1 MAQCVRDNPGCI
13 KNFPNSSAKFCTAC
27 GTATAVALGTSPSPS
42 PAQNVQP
49 TFSMPVVQNSQNSS
63 QWSSG
68 SIKAGLLADL
78 SSSRQTRESATIA
91 SSLQVA
97 GGLSI
102 GLGIILIGMQ
112 VESGGYETNTF
123 GGFLVFLLGL
133 AGLWTLAYKVRNF
146 IVGASAA
153 VQLVLPVAVAA
164 LFLGKLS
171 SGEIGLPLLII
182 SVIFGIFWV
191 LPGFRARPAF
201 LASAIFWGITAL
213 GILSVQSQL
222 QSFYLDEFNIDYL
235 TRAASDG
242 ALIVMLLGVG
252 LLCAGWNLDR
262 KSWPNI
268 ATPFIAVG
276 VYSAAVGGFGYVE
289 NGDFGDAGSL
299 VLIVALSLGLL
310 TVGSSANRR
319 ATTWIG
325 TMFLTFGLLG
335 LVIAIVGED
344 AESSTPY
351 AIFALIIGALV
362 GFLGNKYGPLIASR
376 MKSSTP

>member
-13 KNFPNSSAKFCTAC
+13 KNFPNSNAKFCTAC
-27 GTATAVALGTSPSPS
+27 GTATAVALGTSPSPV
-42 PAQNVQP
+42 QNVQP
-49 TFSMPVVQNSQNSS
+49 TFSMPVVQNSQNPS

-68 SIKAGLLADL
+68 SLKAGLLADL
-78 SSSRQTRESATIA
+78 SLSRQTREPATI
-91 SSLQVA
+91 SSSMQVA
-97 GGLSI
+97 GGLSV
-102 GLGIILIGMQ
+102 GLGIILIALQ

-123 GGFLVFLLGL
+123 GGFIVFLLGL

-164 LFLGKLS
+164 LFLEKLS
-171 SGEIGLPLLII
+171 NGEIGLPLLII
-182 SVIFGIFWV
+182 SVLFGVFWV

-201 LASAIFWGITAL
+201 LASALFWGITAV

-222 QSFYLDEFNIDYL
+222 RQEFYLDEFNTDYL

-252 LLCAGWNLDR
+252 LLSAGWNLDR

-276 VYSAAVGGFGYVE
+276 VYSAAVGGFGYIE
-289 NGDFGDAGSL
+289 NGDFGNAGSL

-310 TVGSSANRR
+310 IVGSSANRR

-325 TMFLTFGLLG
+325 TMFLTFGLIG
-335 LVIAIVGED
+335 LVSAMVGQD
-344 AESSTPY
+344 AESNTPY
-351 AIFALIIGALV
+351 AIFALIIGGLV

-376 MKSSTP
+376 IKSSTP

>member
-13 KNFPNSSAKFCTAC
+13 KNFPNSNAKFCTAC
-27 GTATAVALGTSPSPS
+27 GTATAVALGTSPSPV
-42 PAQNVQP
+42 QNVQP
-49 TFSMPVVQNSQNSS
+49 TFSMPVVQNSQNPS

-68 SIKAGLLADL
+68 SLKAGLLADL
-78 SSSRQTRESATIA
+78 SLSRQTREPATI
-91 SSLQVA
+91 SSSMQVA
-97 GGLSI
+97 VGLSV
-102 GLGIILIGMQ
+102 GLGIILIALQ

-123 GGFLVFLLGL
+123 GGFIVFLLGL

-164 LFLGKLS
+164 LFLEKLS
-171 SGEIGLPLLII
+171 NGEIGLPLLII
-182 SVIFGIFWV
+182 SVLFGVFWV

-201 LASAIFWGITAL
+201 LASALFWGITAV

-222 QSFYLDEFNIDYL
+222 RQEFYLDEFNTDYL

-252 LLCAGWNLDR
+252 LLSAGWNLDR

-276 VYSAAVGGFGYVE
+276 VYSAAVGGFGYIE
-289 NGDFGDAGSL
+289 NGDFGNAGSL

-310 TVGSSANRR
+310 IVGSSANRR

-325 TMFLTFGLLG
+325 TMFLTFGLIG
-335 LVIAIVGED
+335 LVSAMVGQD
-344 AESSTPY
+344 AESNTPY
-351 AIFALIIGALV
+351 AIFALIIGGLV

-376 MKSSTP
+376 IKSSTP

>member
-1 MAQCVRDNPGCI
+1 M
-13 KNFPNSSAKFCTAC
+13 
-27 GTATAVALGTSPSPS
+27 
-42 PAQNVQP
+42 
-49 TFSMPVVQNSQNSS
+49 VQNSQKPS

-68 SIKAGLLADL
+68 SIKAGLLSDL
-78 SSSRQTRESATIA
+78 SLSRQTREPATIA
-91 SSLQVA
+91 SSMQVA

-102 GLGIILIGMQ
+102 GLGIILIAMQ

-133 AGLWTLAYKVRNF
+133 VGLWTLAYKVRNF

-153 VQLVLPVAVAA
+153 VQIVLPVSVAA

-171 SGEIGLPLLII
+171 NGEIGLPLLVI
-182 SVIFGIFWV
+182 SVVFGIFWV

-201 LASAIFWGITAL
+201 LASTIFWGITAL
-213 GILSVQSQL
+213 GILSVQSKLRQG
-222 QSFYLDEFNIDYL
+222 FYLDEFNADYL
-235 TRAASDG
+235 KRAASDG
-242 ALIVMLLGVG
+242 ALIVMLLGIG

-276 VYSAAVGGFGYVE
+276 VYSAAVGGFGYVD

-310 TVGSSANRR
+310 IIGSSANRR

-325 TMFLTFGLLG
+325 TMFLTFGLIG
-335 LVIAIVGED
+335 LVSAIVGQD
-344 AESSTPY
+344 ASSSTPY
-351 AIFALIIGALV
+351 AIFALIIGALI
-362 GFLGNKYGPLIASR
+362 GFLGNKYGPMIASR
-376 MKSSTP
+376 LKSSTP

>member
-1 MAQCVRDNPGCI
+1 MAQCVRDNPSCI
-13 KNFPNSSAKFCTAC
+13 KNFPNSNAKFCTAC
-27 GTATAVALGTSPSPS
+27 GTANAVALGTSPSP
-42 PAQNVQP
+42 AQNVQA
-49 TFSMPVVQNSQNSS
+49 TYSMPVVQNTQNSS
-63 QWSSG
+63 QWSSK

-78 SSSRQTRESATIA
+78 SLSRQTREPATIA
-91 SSLQVA
+91 SSMQVA

-102 GLGIILIGMQ
+102 GLGIILIAMQ

-146 IVGASAA
+146 IIGASSA
-153 VQLVLPVAVAA
+153 VQIVLPVSVAA

-171 SGEIGLPLLII
+171 NGEIGLPLLVI
-182 SVIFGIFWV
+182 SVVFGIFWV

-201 LASAIFWGITAL
+201 LASAIFWGITSL
-213 GILSVQSQL
+213 SILSVQSQL
-222 QSFYLDEFNIDYL
+222 RQSFYLDEFNTDYL
-235 TRAASDG
+235 TRAATDG
-242 ALIVMLLGVG
+242 ALIVMLLGFG

-276 VYSAAVGGFGYVE
+276 IYSAAVGGFGYVE

-310 TVGSSANRR
+310 IVGSSANRR

-325 TMFLTFGLLG
+325 TMFLTFGLVG
-335 LVIAIVGED
+335 LVVAIVGQD
-344 AESSTPY
+344 ASSSTPY
-351 AIFALIIGALV
+351 AIFALILGALV

>member
-13 KNFPNSSAKFCTAC
+13 KNFPNSNAKFCTAC
-27 GTATAVALGTSPSPS
+27 GTATAVALGTSPSPV
-42 PAQNVQP
+42 QNVQP
-49 TFSMPVVQNSQNSS
+49 TFSMPVVQNSQNPS

-68 SIKAGLLADL
+68 SLKAGLLADL
-78 SSSRQTRESATIA
+78 SLSRQTREPATI
-91 SSLQVA
+91 SSSMQVA
-97 GGLSI
+97 GGLSV
-102 GLGIILIGMQ
+102 GLGIILIALQ

-123 GGFLVFLLGL
+123 GGFIVFLLGL

-164 LFLGKLS
+164 LFLEKLS
-171 SGEIGLPLLII
+171 NGEIGLPLLII
-182 SVIFGIFWV
+182 SVLFGVFWV

-201 LASAIFWGITAL
+201 LASALFWGITAV

-222 QSFYLDEFNIDYL
+222 RQEFYLDEFNTDYL

-252 LLCAGWNLDR
+252 LLSAGWNLDR

-276 VYSAAVGGFGYVE
+276 VYSAAVGGFGYIE
-289 NGDFGDAGSL
+289 NGDFGNAGSL

-310 TVGSSANRR
+310 IVGSSANRR

-325 TMFLTFGLLG
+325 TMFLTFGLIG
-335 LVIAIVGED
+335 LVSAMVGQD

-351 AIFALIIGALV
+351 AIFALIIGGLV

-376 MKSSTP
+376 IKSSTP

>member
-1 MAQCVRDNPGCI
+1 
-13 KNFPNSSAKFCTAC
+13 
-27 GTATAVALGTSPSPS
+27 
-42 PAQNVQP
+42 
-49 TFSMPVVQNSQNSS
+49 
-63 QWSSG
+63 
-68 SIKAGLLADL
+68 
-78 SSSRQTRESATIA
+78 
-91 SSLQVA
+91 
-97 GGLSI
+97 
-102 GLGIILIGMQ
+102 MQ

-123 GGFLVFLLGL
+123 GGFIVFLLGL
-133 AGLWTLAYKVRNF
+133 AGLWTLAYRVRNF

-164 LFLGKLS
+164 LFLEKLS
-171 SGEIGLPLLII
+171 NGEIGLPLLII
-182 SVIFGIFWV
+182 SVLFGVFWV

-201 LASAIFWGITAL
+201 LASAIFWGITAV

-222 QSFYLDEFNIDYL
+222 RQGFYLDEFNTDYL

-252 LLCAGWNLDR
+252 LLSAGWNLDR

-276 VYSAAVGGFGYVE
+276 VYSAAVGGFGYID

-310 TVGSSANRR
+310 IVGSSANRR

-325 TMFLTFGLLG
+325 TMFLTFGLIG
-335 LVIAIVGED
+335 LVIAMVGQD

-351 AIFALIIGALV
+351 AIFALIIGGLV

>member
-13 KNFPNSSAKFCTAC
+13 KNFPNSNAKFCTAC
-27 GTATAVALGTSPSPS
+27 GTATAVALGTSPSPV
-42 PAQNVQP
+42 QNVQP
-49 TFSMPVVQNSQNSS
+49 TFSMPVVQNSQNPS

-68 SIKAGLLADL
+68 SLKAGLLADL
-78 SSSRQTRESATIA
+78 SLSRQTREPATI
-91 SSLQVA
+91 SSSMQVA
-97 GGLSI
+97 GGLSV
-102 GLGIILIGMQ
+102 GLGIILIAMQ

-123 GGFLVFLLGL
+123 GGFIVFLLGL
-133 AGLWTLAYKVRNF
+133 AGLWTLAYRVRNF

-164 LFLGKLS
+164 LFLEKLS
-171 SGEIGLPLLII
+171 NGEIGLPLLII
-182 SVIFGIFWV
+182 SVLFGVFWV

-201 LASAIFWGITAL
+201 LASAIFWGITAV

-222 QSFYLDEFNIDYL
+222 RQGFYLDEFNTDYL

-252 LLCAGWNLDR
+252 LLSAGWNLDR

-276 VYSAAVGGFGYVE
+276 VYSAAVGGFGYID

-310 TVGSSANRR
+310 IVGSSANRR

-325 TMFLTFGLLG
+325 TMFLTFGLIG
-335 LVIAIVGED
+335 LVIAMVGQD

-351 AIFALIIGALV
+351 AIFALIIGGLV

-376 MKSSTP
+376 IKSSTP

>member
-1 MAQCVRDNPGCI
+1 M
-13 KNFPNSSAKFCTAC
+13 
-27 GTATAVALGTSPSPS
+27 
-42 PAQNVQP
+42 
-49 TFSMPVVQNSQNSS
+49 
-63 QWSSG
+63 
-68 SIKAGLLADL
+68 
-78 SSSRQTRESATIA
+78 
-91 SSLQVA
+91 QVA
-97 GGLSI
+97 GGLSV
-102 GLGIILIGMQ
+102 GLGIILIAMQ

-123 GGFLVFLLGL
+123 GGFIVFLLGL
-133 AGLWTLAYKVRNF
+133 AGLWTLAYKVRHF

-153 VQLVLPVAVAA
+153 VQLVLPVSVAA

-182 SVIFGIFWV
+182 SVLFSIFWV

-222 QSFYLDEFNIDYL
+222 RQGFYLDEFNTDYL

-276 VYSAAVGGFGYVE
+276 VYSAAIGGFGYVD

-310 TVGSSANRR
+310 IVGSSANRR
-319 ATTWIG
+319 ATIWIG
-325 TMFLTFGLLG
+325 TMFLTFGLIG
-335 LVIAIVGED
+335 LVIAIVGQD
-344 AESSTPY
+344 ASSSTPY
-351 AIFALIIGALV
+351 AIFALIIGALA
-362 GFLGNKYGPLIASR
+362 GFLGNKYGPLIAAKI
-376 MKSSTP
+376 KSSVS

>member
-13 KNFPNSSAKFCTAC
+13 KNFPNSNAKFCTAC
-27 GTATAVALGTSPSPS
+27 GTATAVALGTSPSPV
-42 PAQNVQP
+42 QNVQP

-78 SSSRQTRESATIA
+78 SLSRQTREPATI
-91 SSLQVA
+91 SSSMQVA
-97 GGLSI
+97 GGLSV
-102 GLGIILIGMQ
+102 GLGIILIAMQ

-123 GGFLVFLLGL
+123 GGFIVFLLGL
-133 AGLWTLAYKVRNF
+133 AGLWTLAYRVRNF

-164 LFLGKLS
+164 LFLEKLS
-171 SGEIGLPLLII
+171 NGEIGLPLLII
-182 SVIFGIFWV
+182 SVLFGVFWV

-201 LASAIFWGITAL
+201 LASAIFWGITAV

-222 QSFYLDEFNIDYL
+222 RQGFYLDEFKTDYL

-252 LLCAGWNLDR
+252 LLSAGWNLDR

-276 VYSAAVGGFGYVE
+276 VYSAAVGGFGYID

-310 TVGSSANRR
+310 IVGSSANRR

-325 TMFLTFGLLG
+325 TMFLTFGLIG
-335 LVIAIVGED
+335 LVIAMVGQD

-351 AIFALIIGALV
+351 AIFALIIGGLV

-376 MKSSTP
+376 IKSSTP

>member
-13 KNFPNSSAKFCTAC
+13 KNFPNSNAKFCTAC
-27 GTATAVALGTSPSPS
+27 GTATAVALGTSPSPV
-42 PAQNVQP
+42 QNVQP
-49 TFSMPVVQNSQNSS
+49 TFSMPVVQNSQNPS

-68 SIKAGLLADL
+68 SLKAGLLADL
-78 SSSRQTRESATIA
+78 SLSRQTREPATI
-91 SSLQVA
+91 SSSMQVA
-97 GGLSI
+97 GGLSV
-102 GLGIILIGMQ
+102 GLGIILIAMQ

-123 GGFLVFLLGL
+123 GGFIVFLLGL
-133 AGLWTLAYKVRNF
+133 AGLWTLAYRVRNF

-164 LFLGKLS
+164 LFLEKLS
-171 SGEIGLPLLII
+171 NGEIGLPLLII
-182 SVIFGIFWV
+182 SVLFGVFWV

-201 LASAIFWGITAL
+201 LASAIFWGITAV

-222 QSFYLDEFNIDYL
+222 RQGFYLDEFNTDYL

-252 LLCAGWNLDR
+252 LLSAGWNLDR

-276 VYSAAVGGFGYVE
+276 VYSAAVGGFGYID

-310 TVGSSANRR
+310 IVGSSANRR
-319 ATTWIG
+319 ATIWIG
-325 TMFLTFGLLG
+325 TMFLTFGLIG
-335 LVIAIVGED
+335 LVIAIVGQD
-344 AESSTPY
+344 ASSSTPY
-351 AIFALIIGALV
+351 AIFALIIGGLV

-376 MKSSTP
+376 IKSSTP

>member
-13 KNFPNSSAKFCTAC
+13 KNFPNSNAKFCTAC
-27 GTATAVALGTSPSPS
+27 GTATAVALGTSPSPV
-42 PAQNVQP
+42 QNVQP
-49 TFSMPVVQNSQNSS
+49 TFSMPVVQNSQNPS

-68 SIKAGLLADL
+68 SLKAGLLADL
-78 SSSRQTRESATIA
+78 SLSRQTREPATI
-91 SSLQVA
+91 SSSMQVA
-97 GGLSI
+97 GGLSV
-102 GLGIILIGMQ
+102 GLGIILIAMQ

-123 GGFLVFLLGL
+123 GGFIVFLLGL
-133 AGLWTLAYKVRNF
+133 AGLWTLAYRVRNF

-164 LFLGKLS
+164 LFLEKLS
-171 SGEIGLPLLII
+171 NGEIGLPLLII
-182 SVIFGIFWV
+182 SVLFGVFWV

-201 LASAIFWGITAL
+201 LASAIFWGITAV

-222 QSFYLDEFNIDYL
+222 RQGFYLDEFNTDYL

-252 LLCAGWNLDR
+252 LLSAGWNLDR

-276 VYSAAVGGFGYVE
+276 VYSAAVGGFGYIE
-289 NGDFGDAGSL
+289 NGDFGNAGSL

-310 TVGSSANRR
+310 IVGSSANRR

-325 TMFLTFGLLG
+325 TMFLTFGLIG
-335 LVIAIVGED
+335 LVIAMVGQD

-351 AIFALIIGALV
+351 AIFALIIGGLV

-376 MKSSTP
+376 IKSSTP

>member
-13 KNFPNSSAKFCTAC
+13 KNFPNSNAKFCTAC
-27 GTATAVALGTSPSPS
+27 GTATAVALGTSPSPV
-42 PAQNVQP
+42 QNVQP
-49 TFSMPVVQNSQNSS
+49 TFSMPVVQNSQNPS

-68 SIKAGLLADL
+68 SLKAGLLADL
-78 SSSRQTRESATIA
+78 SLSRQTREPATI
-91 SSLQVA
+91 SSSMQVA
-97 GGLSI
+97 GGLSV
-102 GLGIILIGMQ
+102 GLGIILIDMQ

-123 GGFLVFLLGL
+123 GGFIVFLLGL
-133 AGLWTLAYKVRNF
+133 AGLWTLAYRVRNF

-164 LFLGKLS
+164 LFLEKLS
-171 SGEIGLPLLII
+171 NGEIGLPLLII
-182 SVIFGIFWV
+182 SVLFGVFWV

-201 LASAIFWGITAL
+201 LASAIFWGITAV

-222 QSFYLDEFNIDYL
+222 RQGFYLDEFNTDYL

-252 LLCAGWNLDR
+252 LLSAGWNLDR

-276 VYSAAVGGFGYVE
+276 VYSAAVGGFGYID

-310 TVGSSANRR
+310 IVGSSANRR

-325 TMFLTFGLLG
+325 TMFLTFGLIG
-335 LVIAIVGED
+335 LVIAMVGQD

-351 AIFALIIGALV
+351 AIFALIIGGLV

-376 MKSSTP
+376 IKSSTP

>member
-13 KNFPNSSAKFCTAC
+13 KNFPNSNAKFCTAC
-27 GTATAVALGTSPSPS
+27 GTATAVALGTSPSPV
-42 PAQNVQP
+42 QNVQP
-49 TFSMPVVQNSQNSS
+49 TFSMPVVQNSQNPS

-68 SIKAGLLADL
+68 SLKAGLLADL
-78 SSSRQTRESATIA
+78 SLSRQTREPATI
-91 SSLQVA
+91 SSSMQVA
-97 GGLSI
+97 GGLSV
-102 GLGIILIGMQ
+102 GLGIILIAMQ

-123 GGFLVFLLGL
+123 GGFIVFLLGL
-133 AGLWTLAYKVRNF
+133 AGLWTLAYRVRNF

-164 LFLGKLS
+164 LFLEKLS
-171 SGEIGLPLLII
+171 NGEIGLPLLII
-182 SVIFGIFWV
+182 SVLFGVFWV

-201 LASAIFWGITAL
+201 LASAIFWGITAV

-222 QSFYLDEFNIDYL
+222 RQEFYLDEFNTDYL

-252 LLCAGWNLDR
+252 LLSAGWNLDR

-276 VYSAAVGGFGYVE
+276 VYSAAVGGFGYID

-310 TVGSSANRR
+310 IVGSSANRR

-325 TMFLTFGLLG
+325 TMFLTFGLIG
-335 LVIAIVGED
+335 LVIAMVGQD

-351 AIFALIIGALV
+351 AIFALIIGGLV

-376 MKSSTP
+376 IKSSTP

>member
-13 KNFPNSSAKFCTAC
+13 KNFPNSNAKFCTAC
-27 GTATAVALGTSPSPS
+27 GTATAVALGTSPSPV
-42 PAQNVQP
+42 QNVQP
-49 TFSMPVVQNSQNSS
+49 TFSMPVVQNSQNPS

-68 SIKAGLLADL
+68 SLKAGLLADL
-78 SSSRQTRESATIA
+78 SLSRQTREPATI
-91 SSLQVA
+91 SSSMQVA
-97 GGLSI
+97 GGLSV
-102 GLGIILIGMQ
+102 GLGIILIALQ

-123 GGFLVFLLGL
+123 GGFIVFLLGL
-133 AGLWTLAYKVRNF
+133 AGLWTLAYRVRNF

-164 LFLGKLS
+164 LFLEKLS
-171 SGEIGLPLLII
+171 NGEIGLPLLII
-182 SVIFGIFWV
+182 SVLFGVFWV

-201 LASAIFWGITAL
+201 LASALFWGITAV

-222 QSFYLDEFNIDYL
+222 RQEFYLDEFNTDYL

-252 LLCAGWNLDR
+252 LLSAGWNLDR

-276 VYSAAVGGFGYVE
+276 VYSAAVGGFGYIE
-289 NGDFGDAGSL
+289 NGDFGNAGSL

-310 TVGSSANRR
+310 IVGSSANRR

-325 TMFLTFGLLG
+325 TMFLTFGLIG
-335 LVIAIVGED
+335 LVSAMVGQD
-344 AESSTPY
+344 AESNTPY
-351 AIFALIIGALV
+351 AIFALIIGGLV

-376 MKSSTP
+376 IKSSTP

>member
-13 KNFPNSSAKFCTAC
+13 KNFPNSNAKFCTVC
-27 GTATAVALGTSPSPS
+27 GTATAVALGTSPSPV
-42 PAQNVQP
+42 QNVQP
-49 TFSMPVVQNSQNSS
+49 TFSMPVVQNSQNPS

-68 SIKAGLLADL
+68 SLKAGLLADL
-78 SSSRQTRESATIA
+78 SLSRQTREPATI
-91 SSLQVA
+91 SSSMQVA
-97 GGLSI
+97 GGLSV
-102 GLGIILIGMQ
+102 GLGIILIALQ

-123 GGFLVFLLGL
+123 GGFIVFLLGL

-164 LFLGKLS
+164 LFLEKLS
-171 SGEIGLPLLII
+171 NGEIGLPLLII
-182 SVIFGIFWV
+182 SVLFGVFWV

-201 LASAIFWGITAL
+201 LASALFWGITAV

-222 QSFYLDEFNIDYL
+222 RQEFYLDEFNTDYL

-252 LLCAGWNLDR
+252 LLSAGWNLDR

-276 VYSAAVGGFGYVE
+276 VYSAAVGGFGYIE
-289 NGDFGDAGSL
+289 NGDFGNAGSL

-310 TVGSSANRR
+310 IVGSSANRR

-325 TMFLTFGLLG
+325 TMFLTFGLIG
-335 LVIAIVGED
+335 LVIAMVGQD

-351 AIFALIIGALV
+351 AIFALIIGGLV

-376 MKSSTP
+376 IKSSTP

>member
-13 KNFPNSSAKFCTAC
+13 KNFPNSNAKFCTAC
-27 GTATAVALGTSPSPS
+27 GTATAVALGTSPSPV
-42 PAQNVQP
+42 QNVQP
-49 TFSMPVVQNSQNSS
+49 TFSMPVVQNSQNPS

-68 SIKAGLLADL
+68 SLKAGLLADL
-78 SSSRQTRESATIA
+78 SLSRQTREPATI
-91 SSLQVA
+91 SSSMQVA
-97 GGLSI
+97 GGLSV
-102 GLGIILIGMQ
+102 GLGIILIAMQ

-123 GGFLVFLLGL
+123 GGFIVFLLGL
-133 AGLWTLAYKVRNF
+133 AGLWTLAYRVRNF

-164 LFLGKLS
+164 LFLEKLS
-171 SGEIGLPLLII
+171 NGEIGLPLLII
-182 SVIFGIFWV
+182 SVLFGVFWV

-201 LASAIFWGITAL
+201 LASAIFWGITAV

-222 QSFYLDEFNIDYL
+222 RQGFYLDEFNTDYL

-252 LLCAGWNLDR
+252 LLSAGWNLDR

-276 VYSAAVGGFGYVE
+276 VYSAAVGGFGYIE
-289 NGDFGDAGSL
+289 NGDFGNAGSL

-310 TVGSSANRR
+310 IVGSSANRR

-325 TMFLTFGLLG
+325 TMFLTFGLIG
-335 LVIAIVGED
+335 LVSAMVGQD
-344 AESSTPY
+344 AESNTPY
-351 AIFALIIGALV
+351 AIFALIIGGLV

-376 MKSSTP
+376 IKSSTP

>member
-13 KNFPNSSAKFCTAC
+13 KNFPNSNAKFCTAC
-27 GTATAVALGTSPSPS
+27 GTATAVALGTSPSPV
-42 PAQNVQP
+42 QNVQP
-49 TFSMPVVQNSQNSS
+49 TFSMPVVQNSQNPS

-68 SIKAGLLADL
+68 SLKAGLLADL
-78 SSSRQTRESATIA
+78 SLSRQTREPATI
-91 SSLQVA
+91 SSSMQVA
-97 GGLSI
+97 GGLSV
-102 GLGIILIGMQ
+102 GLGIILIAMQ

-123 GGFLVFLLGL
+123 GGFIVFLLGL
-133 AGLWTLAYKVRNF
+133 AGLWTLAYRVRNF

-164 LFLGKLS
+164 LFLEKLS
-171 SGEIGLPLLII
+171 NGEIGLPLLII
-182 SVIFGIFWV
+182 SVLFGVFWV

-201 LASAIFWGITAL
+201 LASAIFWGITAV

-222 QSFYLDEFNIDYL
+222 RQGFYLDEFNTDYL

-252 LLCAGWNLDR
+252 LLSAGWNLDR

-276 VYSAAVGGFGYVE
+276 VYSAAVGGFGYID

-310 TVGSSANRR
+310 IVGSSANRR

-325 TMFLTFGLLG
+325 TMFLTFGLIG

-351 AIFALIIGALV
+351 AIFALIIGGLV
-362 GFLGNKYGPLIASR
+362 GFLGNKYGPMIASR
-376 MKSSTP
+376 IKSSTP

>member
-13 KNFPNSSAKFCTAC
+13 KNFPNSNAKFCTAC
-27 GTATAVALGTSPSPS
+27 GTATAVALGTSPSPV
-42 PAQNVQP
+42 QNVQP
-49 TFSMPVVQNSQNSS
+49 TFSMPVVQNSQNPS

-68 SIKAGLLADL
+68 SLKAGLLADL
-78 SSSRQTRESATIA
+78 SLSRQTREPATI
-91 SSLQVA
+91 SSSMQVA
-97 GGLSI
+97 GGLSV
-102 GLGIILIGMQ
+102 GLGIILIALQ

-123 GGFLVFLLGL
+123 GGFIVFLLGL
-133 AGLWTLAYKVRNF
+133 AGLWTLAYRVRNF

-164 LFLGKLS
+164 LFLEKLS
-171 SGEIGLPLLII
+171 NGEIGLPLLII
-182 SVIFGIFWV
+182 SVLFGVFWV

-201 LASAIFWGITAL
+201 LASALFWGITAV

-222 QSFYLDEFNIDYL
+222 RQGFYLDEFNTDYL

-252 LLCAGWNLDR
+252 LLSAGWNLDR

-276 VYSAAVGGFGYVE
+276 VYSAAVGGFGYID

-310 TVGSSANRR
+310 IVGSSANRR

-325 TMFLTFGLLG
+325 TMFLTFGLIG
-335 LVIAIVGED
+335 LVSAMVGQD

-351 AIFALIIGALV
+351 AIFALIIGGLV

-376 MKSSTP
+376 IKSSTP

>member
-13 KNFPNSSAKFCTAC
+13 KNFPNSNAKFCTAC
-27 GTATAVALGTSPSPS
+27 GTATAVALGTSPSPV
-42 PAQNVQP
+42 QNVQP
-49 TFSMPVVQNSQNSS
+49 TFSMPVVQNSQNPS

-68 SIKAGLLADL
+68 SLKAGLLADL
-78 SSSRQTRESATIA
+78 SLSRQTREPATI
-91 SSLQVA
+91 SSSMQVA
-97 GGLSI
+97 GGLSV
-102 GLGIILIGMQ
+102 GLGIILIALQ

-123 GGFLVFLLGL
+123 GGFIVFLLGL
-133 AGLWTLAYKVRNF
+133 AGLWTLAYRVRNF

-164 LFLGKLS
+164 LFLEKLS
-171 SGEIGLPLLII
+171 NGEIGLPLLII
-182 SVIFGIFWV
+182 SVLFGVFWV

-201 LASAIFWGITAL
+201 LASALFWGITAV

-222 QSFYLDEFNIDYL
+222 RQEFYLDEFNTDYL

-252 LLCAGWNLDR
+252 LLSAGWNLDR

-276 VYSAAVGGFGYVE
+276 VYSAAVGGFGYIE
-289 NGDFGDAGSL
+289 NGDFGNAGSL

-310 TVGSSANRR
+310 IVGSSANRR

-325 TMFLTFGLLG
+325 TMFLTFGLIG
-335 LVIAIVGED
+335 LVSAMVGQD
-344 AESSTPY
+344 ADSNTPY
-351 AIFALIIGALV
+351 AIFALIIGGLV

>member
-13 KNFPNSSAKFCTAC
+13 KNFPNSNAKFCTAC
-27 GTATAVALGTSPSPS
+27 GTATAVALGTSPSPV
-42 PAQNVQP
+42 QNVQP
-49 TFSMPVVQNSQNSS
+49 TFSMPVVQNSQNPS

-68 SIKAGLLADL
+68 SLKAGLLADL
-78 SSSRQTRESATIA
+78 SLSRQTREPATI
-91 SSLQVA
+91 SSSMQVA
-97 GGLSI
+97 GGLSV
-102 GLGIILIGMQ
+102 GLGIILIALQ

-123 GGFLVFLLGL
+123 GGFIVFLLGL
-133 AGLWTLAYKVRNF
+133 AGLWTLAYRVRNF

-164 LFLGKLS
+164 LFLEKLS
-171 SGEIGLPLLII
+171 NGEIGLPLLII
-182 SVIFGIFWV
+182 SVLFGVFWV

-201 LASAIFWGITAL
+201 LASAIFWGITAV

-222 QSFYLDEFNIDYL
+222 RQGFYLDEFNTDYL

-252 LLCAGWNLDR
+252 LLSAGWNLDR

-276 VYSAAVGGFGYVE
+276 VYSAAVGGFGYID

-310 TVGSSANRR
+310 IVGSSANRR

-325 TMFLTFGLLG
+325 TMFLTFGLIG
-335 LVIAIVGED
+335 LVIAMVGQD

-351 AIFALIIGALV
+351 AIFALIIGGLV

-376 MKSSTP
+376 IKSSTP

>member
-13 KNFPNSSAKFCTAC
+13 KNFPNSNAKFCTAC
-27 GTATAVALGTSPSPS
+27 GTATAVALGTSPSPV
-42 PAQNVQP
+42 QNVQP
-49 TFSMPVVQNSQNSS
+49 TFSMPVVQNSQNPS

-68 SIKAGLLADL
+68 SLKAGLLADL
-78 SSSRQTRESATIA
+78 SLSRQTREPATI
-91 SSLQVA
+91 SSSMQVA
-97 GGLSI
+97 GGLSV
-102 GLGIILIGMQ
+102 GLGIILIAMQ

-123 GGFLVFLLGL
+123 GGFIVFLLGL

-164 LFLGKLS
+164 LFLEKLS
-171 SGEIGLPLLII
+171 NGEIGLPLLII
-182 SVIFGIFWV
+182 SVLFGVFWV

-201 LASAIFWGITAL
+201 LASALFWGITAV

-222 QSFYLDEFNIDYL
+222 RQGFYLDEFNTDYL

-252 LLCAGWNLDR
+252 LLSAGWNLDR

-276 VYSAAVGGFGYVE
+276 VYSAAVGGFGYIE
-289 NGDFGDAGSL
+289 NGDFGNAGSL

-310 TVGSSANRR
+310 IVGSSANRR

-325 TMFLTFGLLG
+325 TMFLTFGLIG
-335 LVIAIVGED
+335 LVSAMVGQD
-344 AESSTPY
+344 AESNTPY
-351 AIFALIIGALV
+351 AIFALIIGGLV

-376 MKSSTP
+376 IKSSTP

>member
-13 KNFPNSSAKFCTAC
+13 KNFPNSNAKFCTAC
-27 GTATAVALGTSPSPS
+27 GTATAVALGTSPSPV
-42 PAQNVQP
+42 QNVQP
-49 TFSMPVVQNSQNSS
+49 TFSMPVVQNSQNPS

-68 SIKAGLLADL
+68 SLKAGLLADL
-78 SSSRQTRESATIA
+78 SLSRQTREPATI
-91 SSLQVA
+91 SSSMRVA
-97 GGLSI
+97 GGLSV
-102 GLGIILIGMQ
+102 GLGIILIALQ

-123 GGFLVFLLGL
+123 GGFIVFLLGL
-133 AGLWTLAYKVRNF
+133 AGLWTLAYRVRNF

-164 LFLGKLS
+164 LFLEKLS
-171 SGEIGLPLLII
+171 NGEIGLPLLII
-182 SVIFGIFWV
+182 SVLFGVFWV

-201 LASAIFWGITAL
+201 LASAIFWGITAV

-222 QSFYLDEFNIDYL
+222 RQGFYLDEFNTDYL

-252 LLCAGWNLDR
+252 LLSAGWNLDR

-276 VYSAAVGGFGYVE
+276 VYSAAVGGFGYIE
-289 NGDFGDAGSL
+289 NGDFGNAGSL

-310 TVGSSANRR
+310 IVGSSANRR

-325 TMFLTFGLLG
+325 TMFLTFGLIG
-335 LVIAIVGED
+335 LVIAMVGQD

-351 AIFALIIGALV
+351 AIFALIIGGLV

-376 MKSSTP
+376 IKSSTP

>member
-13 KNFPNSSAKFCTAC
+13 KNFPNSNAKFCTAC
-27 GTATAVALGTSPSPS
+27 GTATAVALGTSPSPV
-42 PAQNVQP
+42 QNVQP
-49 TFSMPVVQNSQNSS
+49 TFSMPVVQNSQNPS

-68 SIKAGLLADL
+68 SLKAGLLADL
-78 SSSRQTRESATIA
+78 SLSRQTREPATI
-91 SSLQVA
+91 SSSMQVA
-97 GGLSI
+97 GGLSV
-102 GLGIILIGMQ
+102 GLGIILIAMQ

-123 GGFLVFLLGL
+123 GGFIVFLLGL
-133 AGLWTLAYKVRNF
+133 AGLWTLAYRVRNF

-164 LFLGKLS
+164 LFLEKLS
-171 SGEIGLPLLII
+171 NGEIGLPLLII
-182 SVIFGIFWV
+182 SVLFGVFWV

-201 LASAIFWGITAL
+201 LASAIFWGITAV

-222 QSFYLDEFNIDYL
+222 RQGFYLDEFNTDYL

-252 LLCAGWNLDR
+252 LLSAGWNLDR

-276 VYSAAVGGFGYVE
+276 VYSAAVGGFGYIE
-289 NGDFGDAGSL
+289 NGDFGNAGSL

-325 TMFLTFGLLG
+325 TMFLTFGLIG
-335 LVIAIVGED
+335 LVIAMVGQD

-351 AIFALIIGALV
+351 AIFALIIGGLV

-376 MKSSTP
+376 IKSSTP

>member
-13 KNFPNSSAKFCTAC
+13 KNFPNSNAKFCTAC
-27 GTATAVALGTSPSPS
+27 GTATAVALGTSPSPV
-42 PAQNVQP
+42 QNVQP
-49 TFSMPVVQNSQNSS
+49 TFSMPVVQNSQNPS

-68 SIKAGLLADL
+68 SLKAGLLADL
-78 SSSRQTRESATIA
+78 SLSRQTREPATI
-91 SSLQVA
+91 SSSMQVA
-97 GGLSI
+97 GGLSV
-102 GLGIILIGMQ
+102 GLGIILIALQ

-123 GGFLVFLLGL
+123 GGFIVFLLGL

-164 LFLGKLS
+164 LFLEKLS
-171 SGEIGLPLLII
+171 NGEIGLPLLII
-182 SVIFGIFWV
+182 SVLFGVFWV

-201 LASAIFWGITAL
+201 LASALFWGITAV

-222 QSFYLDEFNIDYL
+222 RQEFYLDEFNTDYL

-252 LLCAGWNLDR
+252 LLSAGWNLDR

-276 VYSAAVGGFGYVE
+276 VYSAAVGGFGYIE
-289 NGDFGDAGSL
+289 NGDFGNAGSL

-310 TVGSSANRR
+310 IVGSSANRR

-325 TMFLTFGLLG
+325 TMFLTFGLIG
-335 LVIAIVGED
+335 LVIAMVGQD

-351 AIFALIIGALV
+351 AIFALIIGGLV

-376 MKSSTP
+376 IKSSTP

>member
-13 KNFPNSSAKFCTAC
+13 KNFPNSNAKFCTAC
-27 GTATAVALGTSPSPS
+27 GTATAVALGTSPSPV
-42 PAQNVQP
+42 QNVQP
-49 TFSMPVVQNSQNSS
+49 TFSMPVVQNSQNPS

-68 SIKAGLLADL
+68 SLKAGLLADL
-78 SSSRQTRESATIA
+78 SLSRQTREPATI
-91 SSLQVA
+91 SSSMQVA
-97 GGLSI
+97 GGLSV
-102 GLGIILIGMQ
+102 GLGIILIAMQ

-123 GGFLVFLLGL
+123 GGFIVFLLGL
-133 AGLWTLAYKVRNF
+133 AGLWTLAYRVRNF

-164 LFLGKLS
+164 LFLEKLS
-171 SGEIGLPLLII
+171 NGEIGLPLLII
-182 SVIFGIFWV
+182 SVLFGVFWV

-201 LASAIFWGITAL
+201 LASALFWGITAV

-222 QSFYLDEFNIDYL
+222 RQEFYLDEFNTDYL

-252 LLCAGWNLDR
+252 LLSAGWNLDR

-276 VYSAAVGGFGYVE
+276 VYSAAVGGFGYIE
-289 NGDFGDAGSL
+289 NGDFGNAGSL

-310 TVGSSANRR
+310 IVGSSANRR

-325 TMFLTFGLLG
+325 TMFLTFGLIG
-335 LVIAIVGED
+335 LVIAMVGQD

-351 AIFALIIGALV
+351 AIFALIIGGLV

-376 MKSSTP
+376 IKSSTP

>member
-13 KNFPNSSAKFCTAC
+13 KNFPNSNAKFCTAC
-27 GTATAVALGTSPSPS
+27 GTATAVALGTSPSPV
-42 PAQNVQP
+42 QNVQP
-49 TFSMPVVQNSQNSS
+49 TFSMPVVQNSQNPS

-68 SIKAGLLADL
+68 SLKAGLLADL
-78 SSSRQTRESATIA
+78 SLSRQTREPATI
-91 SSLQVA
+91 SSSMQVA
-97 GGLSI
+97 GGLSV
-102 GLGIILIGMQ
+102 GLGIILIALQ

-123 GGFLVFLLGL
+123 GGFIVFLLGL
-133 AGLWTLAYKVRNF
+133 AGLWTLAYRVRNF

-164 LFLGKLS
+164 LFLEKLS
-171 SGEIGLPLLII
+171 NGEIGLPLLII
-182 SVIFGIFWV
+182 SVLFGVFWV

-201 LASAIFWGITAL
+201 LASAIFWGITAV

-222 QSFYLDEFNIDYL
+222 RQEFYLDEFNTDYL

-252 LLCAGWNLDR
+252 LLSAGWNLDR

-276 VYSAAVGGFGYVE
+276 VYSAAVGGFGYID

-310 TVGSSANRR
+310 IVGSSANRR

-325 TMFLTFGLLG
+325 TMFLTFGLIG
-335 LVIAIVGED
+335 LVIAMVGQD
-344 AESSTPY
+344 AESNTPY
-351 AIFALIIGALV
+351 AIFALIIGGLV

-376 MKSSTP
+376 IKSSTP

>member
-13 KNFPNSSAKFCTAC
+13 KNFPNSNAKFCTAC
-27 GTATAVALGTSPSPS
+27 GTATAVALGTSPSPV
-42 PAQNVQP
+42 QNVQP
-49 TFSMPVVQNSQNSS
+49 TFSMPVVQNSQNPS

-68 SIKAGLLADL
+68 SLKAGLLADL
-78 SSSRQTRESATIA
+78 SLSRQTREPATI
-91 SSLQVA
+91 SSSMQVA
-97 GGLSI
+97 GGLSV
-102 GLGIILIGMQ
+102 GLGIILIALQ

-123 GGFLVFLLGL
+123 GGFIVFLLGL

-164 LFLGKLS
+164 LFLEKLS
-171 SGEIGLPLLII
+171 NGEIGLPLLII
-182 SVIFGIFWV
+182 SVLFGVFWV

-201 LASAIFWGITAL
+201 LASALFWGITAV

-222 QSFYLDEFNIDYL
+222 RQEFYLDEFNTDYL

-252 LLCAGWNLDR
+252 LLSAGWNLDR

-276 VYSAAVGGFGYVE
+276 VYSAAVGGFGYID

-310 TVGSSANRR
+310 IVGSSANRR

-325 TMFLTFGLLG
+325 TMFLTFGLIG
-335 LVIAIVGED
+335 LVSAMVGQD
-344 AESSTPY
+344 AESNTPY
-351 AIFALIIGALV
+351 AIFALIIGGLV

-376 MKSSTP
+376 IKSSTP

>member
-13 KNFPNSSAKFCTAC
+13 KNFPNSNAKFCTAC
-27 GTATAVALGTSPSPS
+27 GTATAVALGTSPSPV
-42 PAQNVQP
+42 QNVQP
-49 TFSMPVVQNSQNSS
+49 TFSMPVVQNSQNPS

-68 SIKAGLLADL
+68 SLKAGLLADL
-78 SSSRQTRESATIA
+78 SLSRQTREPATI
-91 SSLQVA
+91 SSSMQVA
-97 GGLSI
+97 GGLSV
-102 GLGIILIGMQ
+102 GLGIILIAMQ

-123 GGFLVFLLGL
+123 GGFIVFLLGL
-133 AGLWTLAYKVRNF
+133 AGLWTLAYRVRNF

-164 LFLGKLS
+164 LFLEKLS
-171 SGEIGLPLLII
+171 NGEIGLPLLII
-182 SVIFGIFWV
+182 SVLFGVFWV

-201 LASAIFWGITAL
+201 LASALFWGITAV

-222 QSFYLDEFNIDYL
+222 RQEFYLDEFNTDYL

-252 LLCAGWNLDR
+252 LLSAGWNLDR

-276 VYSAAVGGFGYVE
+276 VYSAAVGGFGYIE
-289 NGDFGDAGSL
+289 NGDFGNAGSL

-310 TVGSSANRR
+310 IVGSSANRR

-325 TMFLTFGLLG
+325 TMFLTFGLIG
-335 LVIAIVGED
+335 LVSAMVGQD
-344 AESSTPY
+344 AESNTPY
-351 AIFALIIGALV
+351 AIFALIIGGLV

-376 MKSSTP
+376 IKSSTP

>member
-13 KNFPNSSAKFCTAC
+13 KNFPNSNAKFCTAC
-27 GTATAVALGTSPSPS
+27 GTATAVALGTSPSPV
-42 PAQNVQP
+42 QNVQP
-49 TFSMPVVQNSQNSS
+49 TFSMPVVQNSQNPS

-68 SIKAGLLADL
+68 SLKAGLLADL
-78 SSSRQTRESATIA
+78 SLSRQTREPATI
-91 SSLQVA
+91 SSSMQVA
-97 GGLSI
+97 GGLSV
-102 GLGIILIGMQ
+102 GLGIILIAMQ

-123 GGFLVFLLGL
+123 GGFIVFLLGL
-133 AGLWTLAYKVRNF
+133 AGLWTLAYRVRNF

-164 LFLGKLS
+164 LFLEKLS
-171 SGEIGLPLLII
+171 NGEIGLPLLII
-182 SVIFGIFWV
+182 SVLFGVFWV

-201 LASAIFWGITAL
+201 LASAIFWGITAV

-222 QSFYLDEFNIDYL
+222 RQGFYLDEFNTDYL

-252 LLCAGWNLDR
+252 LLSAGWNLDR

-276 VYSAAVGGFGYVE
+276 VYSAAVGGFGYID

-310 TVGSSANRR
+310 IVGSSANRR

-325 TMFLTFGLLG
+325 TMFLTFGLIG
-335 LVIAIVGED
+335 LVSAMVGQD

-351 AIFALIIGALV
+351 AIFALIIGGLV

-376 MKSSTP
+376 IKSSTP

>member
-13 KNFPNSSAKFCTAC
+13 KNFPNSNAKFCTAC
-27 GTATAVALGTSPSPS
+27 GTATAVALGTSPSPV
-42 PAQNVQP
+42 QNVQP
-49 TFSMPVVQNSQNSS
+49 TFSMPVVQNSQNPS

-68 SIKAGLLADL
+68 SLKAGLLADL
-78 SSSRQTRESATIA
+78 SLSRQTREPATI
-91 SSLQVA
+91 SSSMQVA
-97 GGLSI
+97 GGLSV
-102 GLGIILIGMQ
+102 GLGIILIAMQ

-123 GGFLVFLLGL
+123 GGFIVFLLGL
-133 AGLWTLAYKVRNF
+133 AGLWTLAYRVRNF

-164 LFLGKLS
+164 LFLEKLS
-171 SGEIGLPLLII
+171 NGEIGLPLLII
-182 SVIFGIFWV
+182 SVLFGVFWV

-201 LASAIFWGITAL
+201 LASAIFWGITAV

-222 QSFYLDEFNIDYL
+222 RQGFYLDEFNTDYL

-252 LLCAGWNLDR
+252 LLSAGWNLDR

-276 VYSAAVGGFGYVE
+276 VYSAAVGGFGYID

-310 TVGSSANRR
+310 IVGSSANRR

-325 TMFLTFGLLG
+325 TMFLTFGLIG
-335 LVIAIVGED
+335 LVSAMVGQD
-344 AESSTPY
+344 AESNTPY
-351 AIFALIIGALV
+351 AIFALIIGGLV

-376 MKSSTP
+376 IKSSTP

>member
-13 KNFPNSSAKFCTAC
+13 KNFPNSNAKFCTAC
-27 GTATAVALGTSPSPS
+27 GTATAVALGTSPSPV
-42 PAQNVQP
+42 QNVQP
-49 TFSMPVVQNSQNSS
+49 TFSMPVVQNSQNPS

-68 SIKAGLLADL
+68 SLKAGLLADL
-78 SSSRQTRESATIA
+78 SLSRQTREPATI
-91 SSLQVA
+91 SSSMQVA
-97 GGLSI
+97 GGLSV
-102 GLGIILIGMQ
+102 GLGIILIAMQ

-123 GGFLVFLLGL
+123 GGFIVFLLGL
-133 AGLWTLAYKVRNF
+133 AGLWTLAYRVRNF

-164 LFLGKLS
+164 LFLEKLS
-171 SGEIGLPLLII
+171 NGEIGLPLLII
-182 SVIFGIFWV
+182 SVLFGVFWV

-201 LASAIFWGITAL
+201 LASALFWGITAV

-222 QSFYLDEFNIDYL
+222 RQEFYLDEFNTDYL

-252 LLCAGWNLDR
+252 LLSAGWNLDR

-276 VYSAAVGGFGYVE
+276 VYSAAVGGFGYIE
-289 NGDFGDAGSL
+289 NGDFGNAGSL

-310 TVGSSANRR
+310 IVGSSANRR

-325 TMFLTFGLLG
+325 TMFLTFGLIG
-335 LVIAIVGED
+335 LVSAMVGQD
-344 AESSTPY
+344 AESNTPY
-351 AIFALIIGALV
+351 AIFALIIGGLV

>member
-13 KNFPNSSAKFCTAC
+13 KNFPNSNAKFCTAC
-27 GTATAVALGTSPSPS
+27 GTATAVALGTSPSPV
-42 PAQNVQP
+42 QNVQP
-49 TFSMPVVQNSQNSS
+49 TFSMPVVQNSQNPS

-68 SIKAGLLADL
+68 SLKAGLLADL
-78 SSSRQTRESATIA
+78 SLSRQTREPATI
-91 SSLQVA
+91 SSSMQVA
-97 GGLSI
+97 GGLSV
-102 GLGIILIGMQ
+102 GLGIILIAMQ

-123 GGFLVFLLGL
+123 GGFIVFLLGL
-133 AGLWTLAYKVRNF
+133 AGLWTLAYRVRNF

-164 LFLGKLS
+164 LFLEKLS
-171 SGEIGLPLLII
+171 NGEIGLPLLII
-182 SVIFGIFWV
+182 SVLFGVFWV

-201 LASAIFWGITAL
+201 LASALFWGITAV

-222 QSFYLDEFNIDYL
+222 RQGFYLDEFNTDYL

-252 LLCAGWNLDR
+252 LLSAGWNLDR

-276 VYSAAVGGFGYVE
+276 VYSAAVGGFGYID

-310 TVGSSANRR
+310 IVGSSANRR

-325 TMFLTFGLLG
+325 TMFLTFGLIG
-335 LVIAIVGED
+335 LVIAMVGQD

-351 AIFALIIGALV
+351 AIFALIIGRLV

-376 MKSSTP
+376 IKSSTP

>member
-13 KNFPNSSAKFCTAC
+13 KNFPNSNAKFCTAC
-27 GTATAVALGTSPSPS
+27 GTATAVALGTSPSPV
-42 PAQNVQP
+42 QNVQP
-49 TFSMPVVQNSQNSS
+49 TFSMPVVQNSQNPS

-68 SIKAGLLADL
+68 SLKAGLLADL
-78 SSSRQTRESATIA
+78 SLSRQTREPATI
-91 SSLQVA
+91 SSSMQVA
-97 GGLSI
+97 GGLSV
-102 GLGIILIGMQ
+102 GLGIILIALQ

-123 GGFLVFLLGL
+123 GGFIVFLLGL

-164 LFLGKLS
+164 LFLEKLS
-171 SGEIGLPLLII
+171 NGEIGLPLLII
-182 SVIFGIFWV
+182 SVLFGVFWV

-201 LASAIFWGITAL
+201 LASALFWGITAV

-222 QSFYLDEFNIDYL
+222 RQEFYLDEFNTDYL

-252 LLCAGWNLDR
+252 LLSAGWNLDR

-276 VYSAAVGGFGYVE
+276 VYSAAVGGFGYIE
-289 NGDFGDAGSL
+289 NGDFGNAGSL

-310 TVGSSANRR
+310 IVGSSANRR

-325 TMFLTFGLLG
+325 TMFLTFGLIG
-335 LVIAIVGED
+335 LVSAMVGQD
-344 AESSTPY
+344 AESNTPY
-351 AIFALIIGALV
+351 AIFARIICGLV

-376 MKSSTP
+376 IKSSTP

>member
-13 KNFPNSSAKFCTAC
+13 KNFPNSNAKFCTAC
-27 GTATAVALGTSPSPS
+27 GTATAVALGTSPSPV
-42 PAQNVQP
+42 QNVQP
-49 TFSMPVVQNSQNSS
+49 TFSMPVVQNSQNPS

-68 SIKAGLLADL
+68 SLKAGLLADL
-78 SSSRQTRESATIA
+78 SLSRQTREPATI
-91 SSLQVA
+91 SSSMQVA
-97 GGLSI
+97 GGLSV
-102 GLGIILIGMQ
+102 GLGIILIALQ

-123 GGFLVFLLGL
+123 GGFIVFLLGL

-164 LFLGKLS
+164 LFLEKLS
-171 SGEIGLPLLII
+171 NGEIGLPLLII
-182 SVIFGIFWV
+182 SVLFGVFWV

-201 LASAIFWGITAL
+201 LASALFWGITAV

-222 QSFYLDEFNIDYL
+222 RQEFYLDEFNTDYL

-252 LLCAGWNLDR
+252 LLSAGWNLDR

-276 VYSAAVGGFGYVE
+276 VYSAAVGGFGYID

-310 TVGSSANRR
+310 IVGSSANRR

-325 TMFLTFGLLG
+325 TMFLTFGLIG
-335 LVIAIVGED
+335 LVIAMVGQD

-351 AIFALIIGALV
+351 AIFALIIGGLV

-376 MKSSTP
+376 IKSSTP

>member
-13 KNFPNSSAKFCTAC
+13 KNFPNSNAKFCTVC
-27 GTATAVALGTSPSPS
+27 GTATAVALGTSPSPV
-42 PAQNVQP
+42 QNVQP
-49 TFSMPVVQNSQNSS
+49 TFSMPVVQNSQNPS

-68 SIKAGLLADL
+68 SLKAGLLADL
-78 SSSRQTRESATIA
+78 SLSRQTREPATI
-91 SSLQVA
+91 SSSMQVA
-97 GGLSI
+97 GGVSV
-102 GLGIILIGMQ
+102 GLGIILIAMQ

-123 GGFLVFLLGL
+123 GGFIVFLLGL

-164 LFLGKLS
+164 LFLEKLS
-171 SGEIGLPLLII
+171 NGEIGLPLLII
-182 SVIFGIFWV
+182 SVLFGVFWV

-201 LASAIFWGITAL
+201 LASALFWGITAV

-222 QSFYLDEFNIDYL
+222 RQEFYLDEFNTDYL

-252 LLCAGWNLDR
+252 LLSAGWNLDR

-276 VYSAAVGGFGYVE
+276 VYSAAVGGFGYIE
-289 NGDFGDAGSL
+289 NGDFGNAGSL

-310 TVGSSANRR
+310 IVGSSPFMNSV
-319 ATTWIG
+319 
-325 TMFLTFGLLG
+325 L
-335 LVIAIVGED
+335 
-344 AESSTPY
+344 
-351 AIFALIIGALV
+351 
-362 GFLGNKYGPLIASR
+362 
-376 MKSSTP
+376 